1 MALHLHDG
9 RDVIELFGNLFTD
22 ALQTSPAGAD
32 LLVLGQIV
40 DDFDAWQMIR
50 QRLAP
55 PLGSGVSRDLDD
67 RHFRRLR
74 LCDPDQGQRQD
85 TLEEV
90 FGFLGLGSNKA
101 DCKRATRSWRWLI
114 CW

>member
-40 DDFDAWQMIR
+40 DDFDARQMIR

-55 PLGSGVSRDLDD
+55 TLGPGVGRDLDSW
-67 RHFRRLR
+67 HFRRLC
-74 LCDPDQGQRQD
+74 LCDFNQG
-85 TLEEV
+85 
-90 FGFLGLGSNKA
+90 
-101 DCKRATRSWRWLI
+101 
-114 CW
+114 